1 MSLSVVEWRVPA
13 ASESGAAAA
22 AEAKAVAEAGGDC
35 VVVKL
40 RQTYLT
46 FYYGDRETAKAQARA
61 RAQWCTEETRQCLY
75 RKYAYHRICVYFIS
89 SLYSRITKSQRAYT
103 ALLTS
108 SRFFAALAPLCSP
121 RVWDF
126 AHSPWG

>member
-1 MSLSVVEWRVPA
+1 MACSSSKR
-13 ASESGAAAA
+13 ESGAAAAA

-61 RAQWCTEETRQCLY
+61 QWCTEEAKQHVY
-75 RKYAYHRICVYFIS
+75 RKYAYYGICVYFIS